1 MALDITYTP
10 ISDSITKA
18 ARQVILTALQE
29 NFGTLRMEYLTDVL
43 TLPHSY
49 QQPKFMLVGQYQQ
62 QVVST
67 GALVPE
73 ENHPNTWR
81 IMRMCVSLDYRRKGL
96 TSKMLSQLEQY
107 ALKQGVIK
115 FILTTV
121 ADWTPARLLYEAR
134 GYQYQSQ
141 EFQAYADQGGCW
153 IVHYEKEIN

>member
-29 NFGTLRMEYLTDVL
+29 NFGTLRMEYLADVL
-43 TLPHSY
+43 ALPHSY
-49 QQPKFMLVGQYQQ
+49 QQPKLMLVGQYQQ
-62 QVVST
+62 QMVST
-67 GALVPE
+67 GAIVPE
-73 ENHPNTWR
+73 EKHLNTWR

-96 TSKMLSQLEQY
+96 ASKMLSELEQY
-107 ALKQGVIK
+107 ALKQGAVK

-121 ADWTPARLLYEAR
+121 SEWTPARLFYESR
-134 GYQYQSQ
+134 GYQYQNQ

-153 IVHYEKEIN
+153 IVHYEKEMA